1 MWVPVKLENNPQPTA
16 SGKQVPQSYNHMEL
30 NSASNMNE
38 LGSEYITRVSREDH
52 RYLKFSLVKFDAENP
67 TFAYIYLIFIY
78 LAASS

>member
-1 MWVPVKLENNPQPTA
+1 MGASETREQSPTNSFREA
-16 SGKQVPQSYNHMEL
+16 DTTVLHHMEL

-38 LGSEYITRVSREDH
+38 LGSEYIARVSREDH
-52 RYLKFSLVKFDAENP
+52 RYLKFSLVKLDAENP